1 MDWDEIPPLWHRKKR
16 PPFPNSGVAQLPQKP
31 PYEGNNNYVN
41 TLIYPETLIRKA
53 ATGVSGFQNF
63 IKEGKQLC

>member
-1 MDWDEIPPLWHRKKR
+1 
-16 PPFPNSGVAQLPQKP
+16 VAQLPQKP
-31 PYEGNNNYVN
+31 LYEGNNNYVN

-63 IKEGKQLC
+63 IKEGEHLC